1 VPARAIFETRQ
12 TPEDRVLPDSERPQ
26 SIPPR
31 PELRELAPTL
41 ADRVR
46 TWWSDPRVRFAAL
59 AVAAVLAGVIWYRI
73 GAAGSSS
80 QRATSSP
87 AGEVSASSTTTV
99 PVEPAAGSEVVV
111 QVAGAV
117 VHPGVVRLTKGARVT
132 DAIEHAGGGLPGA
145 DLERLNLA
153 AKLVDGERIAVPKI
167 GEQLAPAVGPGSDGA
182 PGTGAGAPSAAAPL
196 NLNTATEAQLEAL
209 PGVGPTLAAAILA
222 ERDKRGGFTSVND
235 LRSVHGIGDRRFADL
250 KDLVAV

>member
-1 VPARAIFETRQ
+1 
-12 TPEDRVLPDSERPQ
+12 VLPDSERSQ

-46 TWWSDPRVRFAAL
+46 TWWSDPRVRFVAL

-73 GAAGSSS
+73 GAAGSGN

-87 AGEVSASSTTTV
+87 ASEVSASSTTTV

-132 DAIEHAGGGLPGA
+132 DAIERAGGGLPGA

-153 AKLVDGERIAVPKI
+153 AKLVDGERIAVPKL
-167 GEQLAPAVGPGSDGA
+167 GEQLAPAVDPGSDGA
-182 PGTGAGAPSAAAPL
+182 PGTGATADAPSADAPL